1 MAEKWNLKVRKRITT
16 LHTYCAE
23 ENERQEASRL
33 LPGGG
38 GPGLSRGRDRSSRAG
53 GRGPGGRAAGGTR
66 ARGTLSCA
74 VAGVRE
80 PAAEVAS
87 QNRAA
92 TVTAPPPPNARS
104 CRRVRYTRRRAPRT
118 CAWVCRSQQRGSD
131 RPPRLTPC
139 QPTAATPPANSG
151 LRVPV
156 LARGAAPSALKIRS
170 FGSRSGSCLT

>member
-1 MAEKWNLKVRKRITT
+1 MQRKTSGRRRPDSFLVAAAQGSPGAGTG
-16 LHTYCAE
+16 APA
-23 ENERQEASRL
+23 REAGA
-33 LPGGG
+33 P
-38 GPGLSRGRDRSSRAG
+38 AG
-53 GRGPGGRAAGGTR
+53 GRPGAREHAAHSP
-66 ARGTLSCA
+66 ARWPEFGSLQPRSRLRT
-74 VAGVRE
+74 
-80 PAAEVAS
+80 EVAS
-87 QNRAA
+87 QNPAA